1 MKGATMGIE
10 GGSNSE
16 VQNQEINQANN
27 EQNEINQAEHQRSG
41 EELEGNSTIDNEGE
55 RKQIEGKDDATES
68 AEDESSQLD
77 KEDNIEDDPNTEQP
91 PESDNVAPEQQL
103 DNQDTIESDP
113 SGADEMGEDNNETVD
128 SLDNDDEIEDAEDLD
143 DNQDSTEGDI
153 QDSLDAEDSIDSDD
167 TDDSVE
173 EDDNN
178 EQDPLDSEDSIEDDS
193 EESESPEGEED
204 IENPENNEELENSE
218 GEGDTENLED
228 GEESENPEGEEDT
241 ENPEDGEESESP
253 EGEEDTENPEDG
265 EESESPEGEEETENP
280 EDDEESESPEGEED
294 TENPED
300 GEESENPEGEES
312 ENPKDGEESE
322 SPEGEEDTEN
332 PEDGEE
338 SENPEGEEDTENPED
353 NEESENSEGGEDSED
368 PKGNNGPEMPED
380 FVTKDANESN
390 ESDNDSVKGEVSDEL
405 KNALEPFEQSNWD
418 NMSPEQQKEAVSE
431 LRDSVADDLGLQ
443 EKPTVKYYN
452 NDDDTDFGGYSPSEN
467 AIYINEHN
475 MGDAK
480 ETADTIAHESRHCWQ
495 HEIADNSDNPQAQA
509 FKENFDDYIRPE
521 DDYRGYR
528 NQPVEADARE
538 YAKNITDHIP
548 DKKTIGDEKVDGAPS
563 EANATSNDIRQNQ
576 EEKGAV
582 FDGKAEIPSDLESKT
597 GEIESKI
604 KEPDRYASKFE
615 YDTQQKLENYY
626 KEEGGNLSDSQK
638 QDLVSDLKNSYD
650 SADTSDRGDILVPE
664 DSKDVT
670 SVYYNGKTGKYDIGY
685 DWKTVDTVPETR
697 TMEVMKEGQQFDRVG
712 PPSGRCTGAVGE
724 DGSCATVKERSIPYH
739 FTEEDITKEPSYHRY
754 QAEQDFT
761 KENLTNAIDN
771 SMMYSDDKKVE
782 MHTNVDRYYENAQVK
797 GYGDGDGL
805 ATGEIAPMFEDTTG
819 ATGGGKQYDMPL
831 SMEELENIGM
841 ISEVEKGTY

>member
-1 MKGATMGIE
+1 MGIE

-265 EESESPEGEEETENP
+265 EESEN
-280 EDDEESESPEGEED
+280 PEGEED

-797 GYGDGDGL
+797 GYGDGDGDGL

>member
-1 MKGATMGIE
+1 MGIE

-55 RKQIEGKDDATES
+55 RKQIEGKDDATQS

-241 ENPEDGEESESP
+241 ENPE
-253 EGEEDTENPEDG
+253 
-265 EESESPEGEEETENP
+265 
-280 EDDEESESPEGEED
+280 
-294 TENPED
+294 
-300 GEESENPEGEES
+300 
-312 ENPKDGEESE
+312 DGEESE

>member
-1 MKGATMGIE
+1 M
-10 GGSNSE
+10 
-16 VQNQEINQANN
+16 
-27 EQNEINQAEHQRSG
+27 
-41 EELEGNSTIDNEGE
+41 
-55 RKQIEGKDDATES
+55 
-68 AEDESSQLD
+68 
-77 KEDNIEDDPNTEQP
+77 
-91 PESDNVAPEQQL
+91 
-103 DNQDTIESDP
+103 
-113 SGADEMGEDNNETVD
+113 
-128 SLDNDDEIEDAEDLD
+128 
-143 DNQDSTEGDI
+143 
-153 QDSLDAEDSIDSDD
+153 
-167 TDDSVE
+167 
-173 EDDNN
+173 
-178 EQDPLDSEDSIEDDS
+178 
-193 EESESPEGEED
+193 
-204 IENPENNEELENSE
+204 
-218 GEGDTENLED
+218 
-228 GEESENPEGEEDT
+228 
-241 ENPEDGEESESP
+241 
-253 EGEEDTENPEDG
+253 
-265 EESESPEGEEETENP
+265 
-280 EDDEESESPEGEED
+280 
-294 TENPED
+294 
-300 GEESENPEGEES
+300 
-312 ENPKDGEESE
+312 
-322 SPEGEEDTEN
+322 
-332 PEDGEE
+332 
-338 SENPEGEEDTENPED
+338 
-353 NEESENSEGGEDSED
+353 
-368 PKGNNGPEMPED
+368 
-380 FVTKDANESN
+380 
-390 ESDNDSVKGEVSDEL
+390 
-405 KNALEPFEQSNWD
+405 
-418 NMSPEQQKEAVSE
+418 
-431 LRDSVADDLGLQ
+431 GLQ

>member
-1 MKGATMGIE
+1 MGIE

-68 AEDESSQLD
+68 TEDESSQLD

-113 SGADEMGEDNNETVD
+113 SGADEMGEDDNETVD
-128 SLDNDDEIEDAEDLD
+128 SLDNDGEIEDAEDLD

-167 TDDSVE
+167 TDDLVE

-178 EQDPLDSEDSIEDDS
+178 EQDPLDSEDSIEDDGE
-193 EESESPEGEED
+193 EESESPEGEEET
-204 IENPENNEELENSE
+204 ENPEGGEESETPEGEEGTENPEDNEESENSE
-218 GEGDTENLED
+218 GG
-228 GEESENPEGEEDT
+228 EDT

-253 EGEEDTENPEDG
+253 EGEEDTENPE
-265 EESESPEGEEETENP
+265 
-280 EDDEESESPEGEED
+280 
-294 TENPED
+294 
-300 GEESENPEGEES
+300 
-312 ENPKDGEESE
+312 DGEESE